1 MIGNF
6 IFSNS
11 FLLSSELFLSG
22 FRDGHLGAK
31 KYEKQ
36 WFRVCKTT
44 VAGEVVLPPVV
55 LQGGV
60 YSYILTITSL
70 DE

>member
-22 FRDGHLGAK
+22 FRGGHLGVK
-31 KYEKQ
+31 KHEKQ

-44 VAGEVVLPPVV
+44 VAGEVVLSPVV
-55 LQGGV
+55 LKGV
-60 YSYILTITSL
+60 YILTYL
-70 DE
+70 P